1 MFFFAPVLF
10 VFLFFY
16 FFVLYF
22 TTTQGMR
29 FLHLHGIVHRDLKSL
44 NVLLDAGWT
53 AKISDFGLAKVTSTV
68 AASTGGGGYH
78 SKVRSAGFEGGSIV
92 LYFRNILQQYGI
104 EIGGFR
110 DRG

>member
-1 MFFFAPVLF
+1 
-10 VFLFFY
+10 
-16 FFVLYF
+16 
-22 TTTQGMR
+22 MR

-78 SKVRSAGFEGGSIV
+78 SKVRFARRSSSGVI
-92 LYFRNILQQYGI
+92 QYCI
-104 EIGGFR
+104 FKR
-110 DRG
+110 